1 MKKFPLIA
9 AAIFTCLVSYSQ
21 SKNLELVYTFHIKSD
36 GWWDYIAVRND
47 KLYVSHG
54 NQVNILD
61 ASRGD
66 SLGVILNTPGVHGI
80 AFDQTAKGFT
90 SNGRSNNVTVFNT
103 ITNEVITQIQTGQ
116 NPDAIMYEPYTR
128 TIITC
133 NGGSHDLSVID
144 PNTEKVIQT
153 IPVGGK
159 PETAVTD
166 KEGNVFVNIE
176 DKNEIAKVN
185 MKTFSV
191 EARWPLAGGESPT
204 GLAIDPGARRLYSGC
219 DKQLVI
225 LDLDNGNVV
234 TKLPIGDG
242 CDGVVFNGLIKMIYT
257 ANGEG
262 TITVIKKIDA
272 NNFSVL
278 ENFPTKRGART
289 ITMDMISH
297 FIYLP
302 TADFDKT
309 KTDANGRPVMIPGSF
324 QVLALRF
331 I

>member
-1 MKKFPLIA
+1 MKKFLLIA
-9 AAIFTCLVSYSQ
+9 GAIVPCLVSHSQ
-21 SKNLELVYTFHIKSD
+21 SKNLELVHTFHIKSD
-36 GWWDYIAVRND
+36 GWWDYVAVHND

-54 NQVNILD
+54 TQVNILD
-61 ASRGD
+61 ASTGD
-66 SLGVILNTPGVHGI
+66 SLGIILNTAGVHGI
-80 AFDQTAKGFT
+80 AFDQTTKGFT

-103 ITNEVITQIQTGQ
+103 ITNEVTTQIQTGQ

-144 PNTEKVIQT
+144 PKTEKVIQT

-176 DKNEIAKVN
+176 DKNEIVKVN
-185 MKTFSV
+185 MKTFKV
-191 EARWPLAGGESPT
+191 EARWPLGGAEGPT
-204 GLAIDPGARRLYSGC
+204 GLAIDLAAKKLLAGC
-219 DKQLVI
+219 EKQLVV
-225 LDLDNGNVV
+225 LDINNGNVV
-234 TKLPIGDG
+234 AKLPIGAG
-242 CDGVVFNGLIKMIYT
+242 CDGVVFNPLIGMIYT

-272 NNFSVL
+272 DNFTVL

-302 TADFDKT
+302 TADFDET
-309 KTDANGRPVMIPGSF
+309 KKDANGRPVMIPGSF

-331 I
+331 L